1 MQIKTIKVQL
11 SVMRLRLER
20 HFHCKIWTK
29 LRKSLDFLL
38 FTCFILISCHV
49 SIFVEHFGQ
58 LGGV

>member
-20 HFHCKIWTK
+20 RFHCKIWLSYGK
-29 LRKSLDFLL
+29 VWISYSLR
-38 FTCFILISCHV
+38 FILISCHV